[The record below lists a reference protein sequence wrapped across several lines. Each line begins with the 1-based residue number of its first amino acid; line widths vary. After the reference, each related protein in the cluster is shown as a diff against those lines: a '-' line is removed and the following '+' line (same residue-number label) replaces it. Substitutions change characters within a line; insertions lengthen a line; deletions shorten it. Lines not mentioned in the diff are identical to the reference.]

1 MFIKQSDGWAEKTF
15 VTVPAFPECSHD
27 CAQQGVR
34 VLLVDLEQLER
45 PGSLVAACMFR
56 KFKDFRSWSLL

>member
-1 MFIKQSDGWAEKTF
+1 MEHQMDGQRKPLL
-15 VTVPAFPECSHD
+15 PAFPERSHN

-56 KFKDFRSWSLL
+56 KYEDFRS